1 MTIIGRRAA
10 RYTPGTGLALA
21 LLSAATFGTS
31 GTFGSALIEGGWS
44 PAAAVTARVVLSA
57 VLLTVPAVLQLRGR
71 WWLLRRDAVPVAM
84 FGLIAVAGCQL
95 FYFSAIQRLPV
106 GVALLLEYLGVL
118 LVVGWLWLR
127 HGQRPRRR
135 TVAGTAAALAGL
147 ALVLG
152 VTGHVRIDPIGVMWG
167 LLAAVGLAIYFL
179 LSARTAQAPR
189 GAGVSQAPPEPLPPI
204 AMTWAAMC
212 TGGAALLL
220 LGWTGLVPLTVRTG
234 PVTVLNHQVS
244 WVLPVIGLA
253 LISSVIP
260 YTAGIGAA
268 RRLGA
273 KLASFAGLAEVLFA
287 IVFAWLL
294 LGQLPTGMQIL
305 GGAFILAGVTLVRLD
320 ELRAPGSKAASG
332 AGQIEGGEPVWVGQ
346 QPDLAERRVVTVAF
360 PSAVRHS
367 DDEPDRVEVSRGS
380 SRPGS
385 QSSPSRSA
393 QASSSSS
400 E

>member
-1 MTIIGRRAA
+1 VTIIGRPRHAS
-10 RYTPGTGLALA
+10 YTPGAGLALA

-31 GTFGSALIEGGWS
+31 GTFGSALIEAGWS
-44 PAAAVTARVVLSA
+44 PAAAVTARISLSA
-57 VLLTVPAVLQLRGR
+57 LLLTVPAVLQLRGR
-71 WWLLRRDAVPVAM
+71 WALLRRDAVPVAM

-179 LSARTAQAPR
+179 LSAATGQAPR
-189 GAGVSQAPPEPLPPI
+189 PTSSSQAPPEPLPPI

-212 TGGAALLL
+212 TGGAALAL

-234 PVTVLNHQVS
+234 PVTVLGHPVS
-244 WVLPVIGLA
+244 WVLPVVGLA
-253 LISSVIP
+253 LISSVVP
-260 YTAGIGAA
+260 YVAGIGAA

-287 IVFAWLL
+287 ILFAWLL
-294 LGQLPTGMQIL
+294 LGQLPTTMQIV
-305 GGAFILAGVTLVRLD
+305 GGVFILAGVALVRLD
-320 ELRAPGSKAASG
+320 ELAAPRDAEALQNGAAE
-332 AGQIEGGEPVWVGQ
+332 IEGGEPVWVLT
-346 QPDLAERRVVTVAF
+346 D
-360 PSAVRHS
+360 
-367 DDEPDRVEVSRGS
+367 
-380 SRPGS
+380 

-393 QASSSSS
+393 QSSSVSS

>member
-1 MTIIGRRAA
+1 M
-10 RYTPGTGLALA
+10 
-21 LLSAATFGTS
+21 
-31 GTFGSALIEGGWS
+31 
-44 PAAAVTARVVLSA
+44 
-57 VLLTVPAVLQLRGR
+57 LQLRGR
-71 WWLLRRDAVPVAM
+71 WALLRRDAVPVAM

-135 TVAGTAAALAGL
+135 TVAGTVAALAGL

-179 LSARTAQAPR
+179 ISAATGQAPR
-189 GAGVSQAPPEPLPPI
+189 RTSTRQAPPEPLPPI

-212 TGGAALLL
+212 IGSAALAL
-220 LGWTGLVPLTVRTG
+220 LGWTGVVPLTVSHRPGDRPRPPGQLGAAGGRAG
-234 PVTVLNHQVS
+234 PDLLRGPLRGRHR
-244 WVLPVIGLA
+244 
-253 LISSVIP
+253 
-260 YTAGIGAA
+260 AA

-294 LGQLPTGMQIL
+294 LGQLPTAMQIV
-305 GGAFILAGVTLVRLD
+305 GGVFILAGVALVRLD
-320 ELRAPGSKAASG
+320 ELGAPPGRDAAG
-332 AGQIEGGEPVWVGQ
+332 
-346 QPDLAERRVVTVAF
+346 
-360 PSAVRHS
+360 
-367 DDEPDRVEVSRGS
+367 
-380 SRPGS
+380 
-385 QSSPSRSA
+385 
-393 QASSSSS
+393 
-400 E
+400 

>member
-1 MTIIGRRAA
+1 VTIIGRRGAG
-10 RYTPGTGLALA
+10 YTPGAGLALA

-31 GTFGSALIEGGWS
+31 GTFGSALIEAGWS
-44 PAAAVTARVVLSA
+44 PAAAVTARISLSA
-57 VLLTVPAVLQLRGR
+57 LLLTVPAVLQLRGR
-71 WWLLRRDAVPVAM
+71 WALLRRDAVPVAM

-135 TVAGTAAALAGL
+135 TVAGTVAALSGL

-152 VTGHVRIDPIGVMWG
+152 VTGHVRIDPLGVMWG

-179 LSARTAQAPR
+179 LSAATGQAPR
-189 GAGVSQAPPEPLPPI
+189 SSQAGRASQAPPEPLPPI

-212 TGGAALLL
+212 IGSAALAL
-220 LGWTGLVPLTVRTG
+220 LGWTGVVPLTVRTG
-234 PVTVLNHQVS
+234 PVTVLGHPVS
-244 WVLPVIGLA
+244 WVLPVVGLA
-253 LISSVIP
+253 LISSVVP
-260 YTAGIGAA
+260 YVAGIAAA

-287 IVFAWLL
+287 ILFAWLL
-294 LGQLPTGMQIL
+294 LGQLPTAMQIV
-305 GGAFILAGVTLVRLD
+305 GGVFILAGVALVRLD
-320 ELRAPGSKAASG
+320 ELAAPRATGDGAAE
-332 AGQIEGGEPVWVGQ
+332 IDGGEPVWVL
-346 QPDLAERRVVTVAF
+346 PDQ
-360 PSAVRHS
+360 SS
-367 DDEPDRVEVSRGS
+367 PDQS
-380 SRPGS
+380 SPD

-393 QASSSSS
+393 QASSVSS